1 MVKNTFSSDACPCGS
16 GTSYSR
22 CCQPFHLGTPAPTA
36 EALMRSRYAAYVYRL
51 VDYLLATWHPDT
63 RPEVLDLDEDPPTR
77 WLGLEIKHTEQ
88 SGDTAVVEFVA
99 RFKVNGKAQR
109 LHERSRFSRSDGRWL
124 YVDGDLY

>member
-1 MVKNTFSSDACPCGS
+1 
-16 GTSYSR
+16 
-22 CCQPFHLGTPAPTA
+22 
-36 EALMRSRYAAYVYRL
+36 MRSRYAAYVYRL